1 MARSLKGHK
10 PTIRDKIE
18 VQMLYTLAKA
28 RNITLKAEMLMKE
41 RASGSGKF
49 NHFKRSY
56 NEVNKFSTIDK
67 GKEIQASKQPL
78 TRPDIA
84 KPDKASGR

>member
-1 MARSLKGHK
+1 VARSLKGHK
-10 PTIRDKIE
+10 PTIRDYIE

-49 NHFKRSY
+49 DHFKRLY

-67 GKEIQASKQPL
+67 GKGIQASKQPP